1 MMVAMFITSTGTGIG
16 KTYQTAF
23 STRYFRAKDETSRPT
38 SRSLA
43 ISILLFPKKVTQ
55 EFCFPRWVVLC
66 VAAIRQFVRR
76 AEVIAL
82 PYQENLTATLPAVRD
97 VAKLL

>member
-1 MMVAMFITSTGTGIG
+1 MVAMFLTSVGTGIG
-16 KTYQTAF
+16 KDISDRILDQIVA
-23 STRYFRAKDETSRPT
+23 AKDETSRPT

-43 ISILLFPKKVTQ
+43 ISILPFPKKVTQ

>member
-1 MMVAMFITSTGTGIG
+1 MMVAMFHYVRRHRDRKDVFGRILD
-16 KTYQTAF
+16 QTFPGQGRDVEA
-23 STRYFRAKDETSRPT
+23 T